1 MSDFMN
7 QELVDEIEY
16 TKELLANSGF
26 FNREDIIEILEEQF
40 IEEDIDF
47 SNIEISFSQK
57 DNSNFKVLENA
68 FIKLSGENIIA
79 IHNCGYD
86 IEEGVT
92 DAFELFVHLK
102 NNKYDPVGFC
112 FYTFED
118 VEEAIENNKLK
129 ITFGD
134 FENSPVKA
142 LEIGKII
149 FNTLKEANFDIR
161 WDETVNNQ
169 IEISIEWDKIFD
181 ENKEYEMEGAFE
193 AYINNNQVFE
203 NEFKIIKFN

>member
-1 MSDFMN
+1 MN
-7 QELVDEIEY
+7 QELVDEINY

-26 FNREDIIEILEEQF
+26 FNKEDIIEILEEQF

-47 SNIEISFSQK
+47 SNIEISFNHQN
-57 DNSNFKVLENA
+57 NSNFKLLEDV
-68 FIKLSGENIIA
+68 FIKLASKDIVA

-102 NNKYDPVGFC
+102 NNKYNPIGFC

-118 VEEAIENNKLK
+118 VEEAIEESKLK

-134 FENSPVKA
+134 FDNNPNKA
-142 LEIGKII
+142 LEIGKIV
-149 FNTLKEANFDIR
+149 FNTLKEANFTVN
-161 WDETVNNQ
+161 WDETINNQ
-169 IEISIEWDKIFD
+169 IEISIKWDKIFD
-181 ENKEYEMEGAFE
+181 ENKEYEIEGAFE
-193 AYINNNQVFE
+193 VYINNN
-203 NEFKIIKFN
+203 

>member
-68 FIKLSGENIIA
+68 FIKLAGENIIA

-102 NNKYDPVGFC
+102 NNKYDPGGFC

-134 FENSPVKA
+134 FENNPDKA

-149 FNTLKEANFDIR
+149 FSTLKEANFD
-161 WDETVNNQ
+161 VNWTKQLTTRLKFPLN
-169 IEISIEWDKIFD
+169 
-181 ENKEYEMEGAFE
+181 G
-193 AYINNNQVFE
+193 
-203 NEFKIIKFN
+203 IKFLMKIRNMKWKALLKHI